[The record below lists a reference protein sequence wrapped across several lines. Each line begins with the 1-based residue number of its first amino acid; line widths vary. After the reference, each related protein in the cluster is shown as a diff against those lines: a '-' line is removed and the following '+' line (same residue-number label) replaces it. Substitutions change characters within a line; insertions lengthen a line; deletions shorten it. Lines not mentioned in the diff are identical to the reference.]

1 MGKLTFGDF
10 AMLCFCMRVFGFVLV
25 EVLVWHLRLTE
36 AETLVPGKAP
46 AQFLSLAKDRA
57 RQPEPTLQAGL
68 RPELVWKRTSPNRA
82 ALDGPVLYQILFRS
96 NATAGFTPK
105 IDTDYTLATSLLS
118 ESGGTVTI
126 GGGVLVSGGA
136 LIVGGGYIGA
146 DTTVNGT
153 RSANFFSGNGNGLS
167 GVNAAALN
175 NLGSAA
181 FAELAAVN
189 TFTQQLNAN
198 NGLSVGGDASM
209 SSNPRMFFTA
219 FTPGPDIE
227 ISLFIPDNDIVITHF
242 SGTMGVPL
250 NCTSPVTLSLP
261 DSNKRQLPVDGTSRT
276 RGLQYHFDS
285 GPITS
290 FFVAGTEL
298 QFRLGGGFCAQFP
311 GNINLAAEYRMQ

>member
-57 RQPEPTLQAGL
+57 RQPEPTLGGGW
-68 RPELVWKRTSPNRA
+68 RPELVCKRTSPNGA

-96 NATAGFTPK
+96 NAKPGFIPK
-105 IDTDYTLATSLLS
+105 IDTNYTLTNSLLS
-118 ESGGTVTI
+118 ESDGAVTI

-136 LIVGGGYIGA
+136 LIVGGAYIGGDA
-146 DTTVNGT
+146 TVNGT
-153 RSANFFSGNGNGLS
+153 LSANFFSGNGNGLS

-181 FAELAAVN
+181 FAQLAAVN

-198 NGLSVGGDASM
+198 NGLSVGGDAPM
-209 SSNPRMFFTA
+209 SSNPRMLFTA

-242 SGTMGVPL
+242 RGTIGVPL
-250 NCTSPVTLSLP
+250 NCTSPVTFSIR
-261 DSNKRQLPVDGTSRT
+261 DSNKSHSTVNVTPRT
-276 RGLQYHFDS
+276 GGLQYHFDS
-285 GPITS
+285 GPLS
-290 FFVAGTEL
+290 SAFVAGTEL
-298 QFRLGGGFCAQFP
+298 QFRVGGGFCAQFP

>member
-1 MGKLTFGDF
+1 
-10 AMLCFCMRVFGFVLV
+10 MLYFRIRVFGFVLV
-25 EVLVWHLRLTE
+25 AVLICHCRLTQ
-36 AETLVPGKAP
+36 AQTLVAAKAP

-57 RQPEPTLQAGL
+57 SQPEPTLQAGL

-96 NATAGFTPK
+96 NAKPGFIPK
-105 IDTDYTLATSLLS
+105 IDTNYTLTNSLLS

-136 LIVGGGYIGA
+136 LIVGGAYIGGDA
-146 DTTVNGT
+146 TVNGT
-153 RSANFFSGNGNGLS
+153 LSANFFSGNGNGLS

-181 FAELAAVN
+181 FAQLAAVN

-198 NGLSVGGDASM
+198 NGLSVGGDAPM
-209 SSNPRMFFTA
+209 SSNPRMLFTA

-250 NCTSPVTLSLP
+250 NCTSPVTFSIR
-261 DSNKRQLPVDGTSRT
+261 DSNKGQLAVNVMSHTG
-276 RGLQYHFDS
+276 GLQYHFDS
-285 GPITS
+285 GPIS
-290 FFVAGTEL
+290 SSFVAGTEL
-298 QFRLGGGFCAQFP
+298 QFRAGGGFCAPFP
-311 GNINLAAEYRMQ
+311 GNINFAAEYRMQ